1 MTVLAMQQTLRS
13 QLAALQRSHEATEQE
28 LQRMR
33 AAVQLR
39 EQELSRA
46 SRMLAESS
54 LVAPFNGRT
63 DSHAQSLRRRGSE
76 RPVVA
81 ESSEG
86 GRPNPSVWTVQ
97 QLQRD
102 SMTGRMVD
110 QLNSQVDFLNEQLA
124 AREAQIRDL
133 HAALAE
139 AQQDRSGRR
148 SSRIHLAL

>member
-1 MTVLAMQQTLRS
+1 MHAACSSSPPPMTVSAMQQTLRS

-63 DSHAQSLRRRGSE
+63 DSHAQSLR
-76 RPVVA
+76 
-81 ESSEG
+81 
-86 GRPNPSVWTVQ
+86 
-97 QLQRD
+97 
-102 SMTGRMVD
+102 
-110 QLNSQVDFLNEQLA
+110 
-124 AREAQIRDL
+124 
-133 HAALAE
+133 
-139 AQQDRSGRR
+139 
-148 SSRIHLAL
+148 

>member
-1 MTVLAMQQTLRS
+1 
-13 QLAALQRSHEATEQE
+13 
-28 LQRMR
+28 
-33 AAVQLR
+33 
-39 EQELSRA
+39 
-46 SRMLAESS
+46 MLAESA
-54 LVAPFNGRT
+54 LVAPYHGRRLYQPHPPT
-63 DSHAQSLRRRGSE
+63 HELTRPVPV
-76 RPVVA
+76 PVVA

-133 HAALAE
+133 HAALTE
-139 AQQDRSGRR
+139 AQQDR
-148 SSRIHLAL
+148 